1 MKAKRHNSLFYK
13 FLVFLI
19 LVFLF
24 ISPLSI
30 FADSDHTWYSIGHG
44 PIEGELGYPIQIC
57 MDQESNIL
65 VLDGLKASVSRYNSS
80 SKLLNAFPVHLPS
93 SNYYSEIEIQT
104 SLDKEIYIRVDN
116 FLYIYSTDGSLL
128 KTFQLNTMKGF
139 IGNVGNQI
147 AAIKDRFVVFKEQ
160 SQGIAWIGSIQEN
173 DFIARE
179 LLDDE
184 GNTVSAIDIAI
195 SKESIYLLNAPYG
208 DLRNSHATIYQ
219 FSHSGNYEK
228 HFDLSNL
235 QYFPTQI
242 SYHPDGYFT
251 LFSHPSYYYIVEKE
265 AFTILAQ
272 GEYKN
277 SLTYSSQNEL
287 DVCSF
292 SQKSILVCNP
302 DKGIEVVTEG
312 NNSIFVPICSSE
324 TISPYRITGD
334 KINIFTFNLLSNTL
348 SYYHND
354 MLKKSTPLN
363 QILSLVNVTDF
374 STDVQLFIDN
384 EDTLFIVI
392 KGVKLTI
399 LRYNILKHTASS
411 IDFPSYIPPKASVYY
426 QPKNQKFF
434 VLSWFDGI
442 LYSFNTK
449 GEESTKLE
457 ISSLKNQPAFSS
469 QSSICVDE
477 SGFLYILLPTLRKVR
492 VIDSKG
498 YLVAEFALPMEGLYS
513 DVHLSGSI
521 LAILNSTNGSILFCT
536 KRGEELFS
544 AGENGTILYPST
556 AEGYQEKKGYF
567 NYPCDIWCTEE
578 YVYIADTG
586 NSRIQILA
594 LGDSG
599 STPKKRITIVL
610 QIGSKSAYIDN
621 TRVELDEAP
630 FTENG
635 RTLVPFRFI
644 GEALNAEILWDSNQK
659 KASYILDGNRVDV
672 VVGSTTAY
680 LNGKEVTLDVPPM
693 IKNGRTFVPIR
704 FVTEAL
710 GASVIWEANTKKIY
724 ITYPGQ

>member
-1 MKAKRHNSLFYK
+1 LIIL
-13 FLVFLI
+13 FLV
-19 LVFLF
+19 

-30 FADSDHTWYSIGHG
+30 FADSNHTWYSIGHG
-44 PIEGELGYPIQIC
+44 PIEGELGYPIRIC

-65 VLDGLKASVSRYNSS
+65 VLDGLKASISRFSVS
-80 SKLLNAFPVHLPS
+80 SKLLNAFPVYLPN
-93 SNYYSEIEIQT
+93 SNYHSAIGIQA
-104 SLDKEIYIRVDN
+104 SLDKEIYLRVDN
-116 FLYIYSTDGSLL
+116 FLYIYSTDGSLM

-139 IGNVGNQI
+139 IGNVGNRI
-147 AAIKDRFVVFKEQ
+147 VAVKDRLVVFKEQ
-160 SQGIAWIGSIQEN
+160 SQGKAWIGSTEDN
-173 DFIARE
+173 DFIAQE

-184 GNTVSAIDIAI
+184 GKAIPTIDIAV
-195 SKESIYLLNAPYG
+195 SKESIYLLSAPYG
-208 DLRNSHATIYQ
+208 DLRNSHATLYQ
-219 FSHSGNYEK
+219 FSHSGTYQKKNK
-228 HFDLSNL
+228 LSDL

-242 SYHPDGYFT
+242 SCHPDGYLSF
-251 LFSHPSYYYIVEKE
+251 FSHPSYYYILEQE
-265 AFTILAQ
+265 AFTIIAQ
-272 GEYKN
+272 GEYNN
-277 SLTYSSQNEL
+277 SISFSSQNEF
-287 DVCSF
+287 DMCSF
-292 SQKSILVCNP
+292 SQKSILICNP
-302 DKGIEVVTEG
+302 DKGIEVVT
-312 NNSIFVPICSSE
+312 NSDSSIFVPICSSE

-334 KINIFTFNLLSNTL
+334 KINIFTFNLLSNSV

-354 MLKKSTPLN
+354 TLKKTTPLN

-374 STDVQLFIDN
+374 STDVQLFMDSEETI
-384 EDTLFIVI
+384 FIVI
-392 KGVKLTI
+392 KGIKLTI

-411 IDFPSYIPPKASVYY
+411 IEFPTYIPPKASVYY
-426 QPKNQKFF
+426 RSKDQKFF

-449 GEESTKLE
+449 GEESLKLE
-457 ISSLKNQPAFSS
+457 ISSLKNQPAFTS

-477 SGFLYILLPTLRKVR
+477 SGFLYILLPALKKVR

-513 DVHLSGSI
+513 DIHLSGSI
-521 LAILNSTNGSILFCT
+521 LSILNSTNGSILFCT

-544 AGENGTILYPST
+544 AGENGVILYPSN

-567 NYPCDIWCTEE
+567 NYPCDIWSTEE

-586 NSRIQILA
+586 NSRIQILT

-599 STPKKRITIVL
+599 STPKKRTTIVL

-644 GEALNAEILWDSNQK
+644 GEALNAEIFWDSNQK

-672 VVGSTTAY
+672 IVGSTTAY
-680 LNGKEVTLDVPPM
+680 LNGEEVTLDVPPM